1 VVANSFG
8 SSIALGLAPRR
19 PELFRTLCAHQPPLV
34 SVAADDPAVAT
45 FVDDPRAG
53 ADRAPRGGAAL
64 REFVGVGAWE
74 MMPVTERATMAV
86 NADTFAAAMD
96 RAEVRTLLGAGH
108 VPHATHAA
116 DYVAVIRR
124 FAAS

>member
-1 VVANSFG
+1 M
-8 SSIALGLAPRR
+8 
-19 PELFRTLCAHQPPLV
+19 
-34 SVAADDPAVAT
+34 
-45 FVDDPRAG
+45 
-53 ADRAPRGGAAL
+53 
-64 REFVGVGAWE
+64 REFVGLGAWE